1 MIVKRI
7 LHPVGHGAF
16 FTEQFFEKRSREN
29 VFNVVYDCG
38 IIYQSRIKLNEE
50 IDNTFLS
57 SNRPHVDF
65 LFISHLDEDHV
76 NGIQYMVR
84 KGLVDD
90 LTTFVLPF
98 FNDKELA
105 IYDEFYGRGTLA
117 MFDGIGR
124 TIMKKVIYVPMS
136 DAVIPENDYGE
147 IDMEGDYLAIE
158 GTSNRVNGVSG
169 EVIKA
174 GMKFS
179 WRKVWE
185 YIPFNLNDNTS
196 KAFWGEIQNTPE
208 LQGLDLDGVKKMFE
222 DRSLSKPLDADQ
234 QKRKETAEKQYRALK
249 DVYNR
254 VGNKVTGDRL
264 ININSLAVVSQGV
277 NNVGVRLSLI
287 DEAKLLEAGCARPLY
302 DSWPSDGF
310 GACTYTGDLNLRQDQ
325 DFEMCEKKVRSVLR
339 GKSTLQLLQIPHHG
353 SQTSYNKS
361 FSGDLSGACFVNYN
375 SEKSNF
381 NKDMLFDFFSARKY
395 LMPVT
400 EIDSSRVEQE
410 FLIL

>member
-1 MIVKRI
+1 MKVKRI

-16 FTEQFFEKRSREN
+16 FTEQFFEMRSGEN

-38 IIYQSRIKLNEE
+38 IIYQSRIKLYEE
-50 IDNTFLS
+50 IDSTFFS

-90 LTTFVLPF
+90 MTTFVLPF

-105 IYDEFYGRGTLA
+105 IYDELYGWGTLA
-117 MFDGIGR
+117 VFDGIGR

-136 DAVIPENDYGE
+136 DAVISENDYGE

-158 GTSNRVNGVSG
+158 GTSYRVNGVSG
-169 EVIKA
+169 KVIKA

-222 DRSLSKPLDADQ
+222 DRSLTKPLDADL
-234 QKRKETAEKQYRALK
+234 QKRKETADKQYRALK
-249 DVYNR
+249 DTYNR

-264 ININSLAVVSQGV
+264 ININSLVVISQGV
-277 NNVGVRLSLI
+277 NNVSVKLSYIDEVKLFEAGFVRL
-287 DEAKLLEAGCARPLY
+287 LY
-302 DSWPSDGF
+302 DYWPSDGY
-310 GACTYTGDLNLRQDQ
+310 GACTYTGDLNLYLDQ
-325 DFEMCEKKVRSVLR
+325 DFDVCEKKVRSVLR
-339 GKSTLQLLQIPHHG
+339 GRPTLQLLQIPHHG
-353 SQTSYNKS
+353 SPTSYNKS

-400 EIDSSRVEQE
+400 EIDSSRVEQD
-410 FLIL
+410 FLIH

>member
-1 MIVKRI
+1 MKTKRV

-16 FTEQFFEKRSREN
+16 FTEQFFEKGSGEN

-38 IIYQSRIKLNEE
+38 IIYQPRIKLYEE
-50 IDNTFLS
+50 IDNTLFS

-76 NGIQYMVR
+76 NGIQYMVK

-105 IYDEFYGRGTLA
+105 IYNELYGRGTLA
-117 MFDGIGR
+117 VFDGIGR
-124 TIMKKVIYVPMS
+124 DVMKKVIYVPMS
-136 DAVIPENDYGE
+136 DAVIPGNDYGE
-147 IDMEGDYLAIE
+147 IDMEGDYLVIE
-158 GTSNRVNGVSG
+158 GTSNSVNGVSG
-169 EVIKA
+169 KVIKA

-196 KAFWGEIQNTPE
+196 KAFWGKIQNTPE

-222 DRSLSKPLDADQ
+222 DRSLTKPLDADQ
-234 QKRKETAEKQYRALK
+234 KKRNETADKQYRALK
-249 DVYNR
+249 DIYNR

-264 ININSLAVVSQGV
+264 ININSLVVVSQGV
-277 NNVGVRLSLI
+277 NKVDVRLPFI
-287 DEAKLLEAGCARPLY
+287 DEAKLLEVGYARPLY
-302 DSWPSDGF
+302 NYWPSDGF
-310 GACTYTGDLNLRQDQ
+310 GACTYTGDLNLIQNQ
-325 DFEMCEKKVRSVLR
+325 DFDVFEKKVRSVLR
-339 GKSTLQLLQIPHHG
+339 GESTLQLLQIPHHG
-353 SQTSYNKS
+353 SPTSYNKG
-361 FSGDLSGACFVNYN
+361 FIGDLSGACFVNYN
-375 SEKSNF
+375 SGKSHF
-381 NKDMLFDFFSARKY
+381 YKDMLFEFFSARKY

-400 EIDSSRVEQE
+400 EIDSSRAEQD
-410 FLIL
+410 FLIH